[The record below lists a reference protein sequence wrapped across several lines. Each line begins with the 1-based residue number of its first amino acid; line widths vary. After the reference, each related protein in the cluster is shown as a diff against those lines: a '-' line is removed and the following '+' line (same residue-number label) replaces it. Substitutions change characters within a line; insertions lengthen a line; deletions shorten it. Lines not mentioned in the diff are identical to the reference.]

1 MTVLGD
7 FQTII
12 GDERQSVPVAGS
24 GAEVPLGQNF
34 NTGGR
39 IAGTLESGP
48 EQGGRS
54 AFLIYSVRFMVGTAQ
69 VFVNDSDQS
78 VGTITPSSGTA
89 WFTQLIAM
97 AGSRLND
104 GNNRITLRNVTD
116 AFEIKDLIC
125 FFHQSS

>member
-1 MTVLGD
+1 MTVLCD

-12 GDERQSVPVAGS
+12 GDVRQNVPVAGS
-24 GAEVPLGQNF
+24 GAEVPLGSSF

-39 IAGTLESGP
+39 IAGAQETGG
-48 EQGGRS
+48 QG
-54 AFLIYSVRFMVGTAQ
+54 ALLIYSVRFMVGTAQ
-69 VFVNDSDQS
+69 VFVNDSNES

-89 WFTQLIAM
+89 WSTQLIAM

-125 FFHQSS
+125 YYHQSS